1 MGAHGPGDYV
11 LVMPTIQDT
20 LGQSLTLPNGQV
32 VPNRLLKSAMSETI
46 GPLDN
51 RVPSTMKTLYGRW
64 ADGGIGLSVTGNVM
78 IDRRALGEPGNVAI
92 EDDRDLDEL
101 RLVAQAG
108 KRNGGLIY
116 VQLNHPGR
124 QVAKFLNA
132 DSVAP
137 SAVPFGP
144 KMAAMMAEPRALL
157 DAEVQDIV
165 QRFATAAAVCEQAG
179 FDGVQIHGAHGY
191 LVSQFLSPHTNQ
203 REDRWGGS
211 EDNRRRFP
219 VEVAR
224 AIRAATGDGF
234 GMAIKI
240 NSADFQRGGT
250 TEDESMRTIGALAAE
265 GMDFIEVSGGTYEA
279 PAMMGAKKSTRER
292 EAYFL
297 EFAEKLRESL
307 TVPLCVTGGF
317 RSGGAMAG
325 AIDSGAVDLVGLA
338 RTLAVHPDFPNELL
352 SRGDV
357 RVEII
362 PRKTGIGAIDGLGML
377 DLIWYER
384 QIKRMADGGD
394 PIPDEHAIWTALAV
408 LKTHGIDAFRTRRA
422 R

>member
-1 MGAHGPGDYV
+1 M
-11 LVMPTIQDT
+11 IQDT
-20 LGQSLTLPNGQV
+20 LGAPLTLPNGQV

-51 RVPSTMKTLYGRW
+51 RVPETMKTLYGRW

-78 IDRRALGEPGNVAI
+78 IDRQALGEPGNVAI

-101 RLVAQAG
+101 KLVAQAG
-108 KRNGGLIY
+108 KRAGGLIY

-124 QVAKFLNA
+124 QVPRFLNEDA
-132 DSVAP
+132 VAP

-144 KMAAMMAEPRALL
+144 KMASSMAISRALT
-157 DAEVQDIV
+157 DAEIEDIV
-165 QRFATAAAVCEQAG
+165 QRFATAAHVCEQAG

-191 LVSQFLSPHTNQ
+191 LVGQFLSPLTNQ
-203 REDRWGGS
+203 RTDRWGGT
-211 EDNRRRFP
+211 EDHRRRFP
-219 VEVAR
+219 LAVAR

-250 TEDESMRTIGALAAE
+250 SEDESMRSIQALAAE

-279 PAMMGAKKSTRER
+279 PAMMGARKKSTVER

-297 EFAEKLRESL
+297 EFAEKLRSSL
-307 TVPLCVTGGF
+307 QVPLCVTGGF
-317 RSGGAMAG
+317 RSGAAMAA
-325 AIDSGAVDLVGLA
+325 AIDSGAVDMVGIA
-338 RTLAVHPDFPNELL
+338 RTVAVDPDFPNRLL
-352 SRGDV
+352 NDGDV
-357 RVEII
+357 RVEIV
-362 PRKTGIGAIDGLGML
+362 PRKTGIGPIDAIGIL

-384 QIKRMADGGD
+384 QIKRMSEGRD
-394 PIPDEHAIWTALAV
+394 PIPDEHPIWTALGV
-408 LKTHGIDAFRTRRA
+408 LKTHGFDAFRSRRA

>member
-1 MGAHGPGDYV
+1 M
-11 LVMPTIQDT
+11 IQDT
-20 LGQSLTLPNGQV
+20 LGQSLTLPCGQV

-46 GPLDN
+46 GPMDN
-51 RVPSTMKTLYGRW
+51 AVPPTMKTLYGRW

-92 EDDRDLDEL
+92 EDGRDLAEL
-101 RLVAQAG
+101 KLVAQAG
-108 KRNGGLIY
+108 QRNGGRIY

-137 SAVPFGP
+137 SAVGFGP
-144 KMAAMMAEPRALL
+144 KMAPMFPVPRALT
-157 DAEVQDIV
+157 DAEIQDLV
-165 QRFATAAAVCEQAG
+165 ERFATAAQVCASAG

-203 REDRWGGS
+203 RTDRWGGT
-211 EDNRRRFP
+211 EDARRAFP
-219 VEVAR
+219 LAVAR
-224 AIRAATGDGF
+224 AIRAAIGPTV

-240 NSADFQRGGT
+240 NSADFQRGGIS
-250 TEDESMRTIGALAAE
+250 EDESMRTIQALAAE
-265 GMDFIEVSGGTYEA
+265 GTDFIEVSGGTYEA
-279 PAMMGAKKSTRER
+279 PAMMGAKKKASTVKR

-297 EFAEKLRESL
+297 EFAEALRAEL
-307 TVPLCVTGGF
+307 DVPLCVTGGF
-317 RSGGAMAG
+317 RSGGAMAA
-325 AIDSGAVDLVGLA
+325 AIDSGAVDFVGLA
-338 RTLAVHPDFPNELL
+338 RTLAVDPDFPNRLL
-352 SRGDV
+352 ADGDV
-357 RVEII
+357 RVEIV
-362 PRKTGIGAIDGLGML
+362 PRKTGIGALDGLGML

-394 PIPDEHAIWTALAV
+394 PIPDEHPLWTALGV
-408 LKTHGIDAFRTRRA
+408 LKTHGLDAFRTRRA